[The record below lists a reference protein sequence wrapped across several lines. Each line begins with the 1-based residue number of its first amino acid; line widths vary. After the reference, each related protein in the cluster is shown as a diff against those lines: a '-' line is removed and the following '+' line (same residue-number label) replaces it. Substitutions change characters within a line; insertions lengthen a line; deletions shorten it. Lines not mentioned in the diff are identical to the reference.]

1 MANGQGKSLSELEQE
16 AAATRSDLARTV
28 DSLQKRVSPHAIK
41 EDFKEYARDTGHEL
55 FRNLDR
61 RARENPLQTVA
72 VAAGLAYPLWRFLIN
87 IPAPVLM
94 VGAGLALTRSGG
106 SQGISRSSRTTSDT
120 AGRLADTIKQGAQQV
135 SDTATQ
141 MAADAAGTARSQFE
155 GVTTRAA
162 DAVSSSTRA
171 AGEMASE
178 AAAGASAAVSSAYRE
193 SAQLASQSVDQF
205 SEAVE
210 RTKDS
215 VVEAIERHPLVAGGL
230 GLLVGALI
238 ASSLPV
244 TPAENRLFGETSD
257 ELKERA
263 RDTLSEGVQIAKT
276 KAEEVYEAAVSQAG
290 ESGLNSERGREAVNE
305 VGEMATDNLIA
316 GERSKSKG

>member
-1 MANGQGKSLSELEQE
+1 MANGQDKSVSELEQE
-16 AAATRSDLARTV
+16 AAATRSDLVRTV

-41 EDFKEYARDTGHEL
+41 EDVKEFARDTGHQL
-55 FRNLDR
+55 FRNIEL
-61 RARENPLQTVA
+61 RARENPLQTAA

-106 SQGISRSSRTTSDT
+106 SPSVSRSSGSTFGTTD
-120 AGRLADTIKQGAQQV
+120 RPADTIRHGVHQG

-141 MAADAAGTARSQFE
+141 MAGDAADKAGAQLE
-155 GVTTRAA
+155 GVATRAA
-162 DAVSSSTRA
+162 DAVSSTTRA

-178 AAAGASAAVSSAYRE
+178 AAAGVSATVSSAYRE
-193 SAQLASQSVDQF
+193 SVHVASQSVDQI

-244 TPAENRLFGETSD
+244 TRTENRLFGETSD
-257 ELKERA
+257 EVKGRA
-263 RDTLSEGVQIAKT
+263 RDALSEGVQIAKT
-276 KAEEVYEAAVSQAG
+276 KAEEVYEAAVSQADEG
-290 ESGLNSERGREAVNE
+290 GPNAEGTRETIKDVGEAV
-305 VGEMATDNLIA
+305 ADDLIA
-316 GERSKSKG
+316 GERSKHKV